1 MATSRRNFLFTYDIS
16 DDKRRTKV
24 FDLLGGAGDWAQ
36 FSVFFC
42 ELNPKELAEL
52 RTRLREE
59 INQSED
65 QVLILDLG
73 PESRPLESGLE
84 VLGRAYEVPTRTIVV

>member
-1 MATSRRNFLFTYDIS
+1 MNQRRNYLITYDVS

-24 FDLLGGAGDWAQ
+24 FDLLTNVGDWAQ

-42 ELNPKELAEL
+42 QLRPGELARL
-52 RTRLREE
+52 RTEMREV
-59 INQSED
+59 INHRED

-73 PESRPLESGLE
+73 RAIHPLEGDLQ
-84 VLGRAYEVPTRTIVV
+84 VLGRAYEIPSRTIVV

>member
-1 MATSRRNFLFTYDIS
+1 MSSRRNFLITYDVS

-24 FDLLGGAGDWAQ
+24 FEMLTDMGDWAQ

-42 ELNPKELAEL
+42 ELRPGELARL
-52 RTRLREE
+52 RTEVREV
-59 INQSED
+59 INHRED

-73 PESRPLESGLE
+73 RATRPLEGDLQ
-84 VLGRAYEVPTRTIVV
+84 VLGRAYEIPTRTIVV